1 MLYGLLGLLGLI
13 ILALCLKIYLL
24 KKSVREIAA
33 EFADRL
39 QTDTNSLIGISSRD
53 KDMRKL
59 ADSVNKQLRI
69 LRREHLRY
77 TQGDSELKTA
87 ITNISHDLRTPLTAI
102 CGYLDIIK
110 KEEKPE
116 NSGCRG
122 KLHLLRQPPSAGT
135 KPSLRAVSS
144 HLELSR
150 QPVSHIYRKAKSDKI
165 RKYLAI
171 IEDRAALMKSLT
183 EELFR
188 YSVIVSEN
196 ESGEPEEV
204 VVNSV
209 LEDSIMGYYAALSE
223 KGIEPSVHIT
233 EKRITRRLNRGDL
246 ARVFS
251 NLISNALKY
260 SDGDLDISLDGDGVI
275 SFSNTAA
282 SLDGV
287 DAGRLFERFYTVEAA
302 RSSTGLGLSIAR
314 TLVERMGGTIAAK
327 YSDNTLCIRIFFRN
341 GDTEGSP

>member
-1 MLYGLLGLLGLI
+1 MVYGLLGLLGLI
-13 ILALCLKIYLL
+13 IFALCLKIYLL
-24 KKSVREIAA
+24 KKSAREIAA

-39 QTDTNSLIGISSRD
+39 RTDTNSLIGISSRD

-102 CGYLDIIK
+102 CGYLDLIK
-110 KEEKPE
+110 KEKPE
-116 NSGCRG
+116 KSEKLSG
-122 KLHLLRQPPSAGT
+122 
-135 KPSLRAVSS
+135 
-144 HLELSR
+144 
-150 QPVSHIYRKAKSDKI
+150 
-165 RKYLAI
+165 YLAI

-196 ESGEPEEV
+196 ESGELEDV
-204 VVNSV
+204 AVNSV

-251 NLISNALKY
+251 NLIGNALKY
-260 SDGDLDISLDGDGVI
+260 SDGDLDISLDDDGVI

-287 DAGRLFERFYTVEAA
+287 DVGRLFERFYTVEAA

-314 TLVERMGGTIAAK
+314 TLVERMGGTIAAE

-341 GDTEGSP
+341 DDTESSP